1 MISIYLDQNKWI
13 EMARVLYKNDGAPEI
28 KSVIDRVS
36 SGVLKGSICIP
47 ISDIH
52 VMEIAKIG
60 SNRQRSQLASL
71 FVDFSNGWFFKNR
84 QSRIEYELQK
94 AVANAF
100 NVSQDKTLHP
110 EPFCRSLLEAF
121 GEINTL
127 ADSMEVSPETLSLL
141 NSQLDSKSQILSFL
155 EFRDEARR
163 RLSIHHVKRNL
174 NELKMRIEKRR
185 ALVKDHPSSFRTRA
199 YHAALMIDSQ
209 DRLIGALDKIKKTK
223 HDFSGLPYSIIQSLY
238 NHVPCYDVE
247 ICLAIQ
253 LEQQTSR
260 SLELNDIYDIGA
272 LTGAIP
278 YCDVVV
284 TENLWVDL
292 ASRAELDK
300 KYDTKLLSRLS
311 QLSEILDSLG
321 YDDG

>member
-13 EMARVLYKNDGAPEI
+13 EMARVLYKNDGSPKV
-28 KSVIDRVS
+28 KSVINRVS

-52 VMEIAKIG
+52 VMEIAKIEN
-60 SNRQRSQLASL
+60 NRQRFQLASL
-71 FVDFSNGWFFKNR
+71 FVDFSNGWFLKNR

-110 EPFCRSLLEAF
+110 EPFCRILLEAL
-121 GEINTL
+121 GEIKTL
-127 ADSMEVSPETLSLL
+127 ANLLEVSPETLSLV
-141 NSQLDSKSQILSFL
+141 NSQLESKPQILSFL

-163 RLSIHHVKRNL
+163 RISIHYVKRNL
-174 NELKMRIEKRR
+174 NELKMQIEKRR
-185 ALVKDHPSSFRTRA
+185 ALVKDHPSNFRTRA

-223 HDFSGLPYSIIQSLY
+223 HDFSRLPSSIIQSLY

-247 ICLAIQ
+247 TCLAIQ

-260 SLELNDIYDIGA
+260 SLELNDIYDIAA

-292 ASRAELDK
+292 SSRAGLDK
-300 KYDTKLLSRLS
+300 KYDTKLLSRFS
-311 QLSEILDSLG
+311 QLSEILNSCG